1 MLKGYTLPRTP
12 RGTSSLAPA
21 PPWHY
26 VGNALAVE
34 YEADPAAAASF
45 LPPPLKLASAQ
56 CAAYFVEW
64 QYASDGGEEYLDPI
78 RSQYRETIILLSAA
92 YQGSPVAYCPFIW
105 VDQDVS
111 LMRGLVQGWPKQIGS
126 TWITRAYD
134 LPSKAAPVVGP
145 GGRFG
150 ATLAARDRRLV
161 EAQITLREQTAKLPS
176 PGFARAVNTRYFP
189 ELAAGKHDQPAVHEL
204 VQLKSRDI
212 QVSPIWTG
220 EASMQF
226 FDNPH
231 LELPNLRPTAVLA
244 GYRFSFALTVDDL
257 ICLCDLRARGS
268 AQTGAA
274 PQAGSSGSAPA
285 R

>member
-12 RGTSSLAPA
+12 HGTSSLAPA

-34 YEADPAAAASF
+34 FEAAPAFAAAF
-45 LPPPLKLASAQ
+45 LPAPLELASPR

-78 RSQYRETIILLSAA
+78 RSQYRETIILLSATYEGA
-92 YQGSPVAYCPFIW
+92 PVGYCPFIW

-111 LMRGLVQGWPKQIGS
+111 LMRGLVQGWPKQLGS
-126 TWITRAYD
+126 TWMTRAYD
-134 LPSKAAPVVGP
+134 LPSKAAPVLGP
-145 GGRFG
+145 GGKFG
-150 ATLAARDRRLV
+150 ATLAARDHRLV
-161 EAQITLREQTAKLPS
+161 EAQLTLCEMTDQLPS

-189 ELAAGKHDQPAVHEL
+189 ELAAGKHGSPAVHEL

-212 QVSPIWTG
+212 QVSPIWKGT
-220 EASMQF
+220 AVMQF
-226 FDNPH
+226 FDHPY
-231 LELPNLRPTAVLA
+231 LELPCLRPIAVLA

-257 ICLCDLRARGS
+257 ICLRDLRKS
-268 AQTGAA
+268 VGA
-274 PQAGSSGSAPA
+274 
-285 R
+285 

>member
-26 VGNALAVE
+26 VGSALAVE
-34 YEADPAAAASF
+34 FEADPAAAASF
-45 LPPPLKLASAQ
+45 LPPPLDLASAQ
-56 CAAYFVEW
+56 GAAYFVEW
-64 QYASDGGEEYLDPI
+64 QYASEGGEEYLDPI
-78 RSQYRETIILLSAA
+78 RSQYRETIILLSATHE
-92 YQGSPVAYCPFIW
+92 GSPVAYCPFIW

-150 ATLAARDRRLV
+150 ATLSARDRRLV

-220 EASMQF
+220 EASLQF
-226 FDNPH
+226 FDNPY
-231 LELPNLRPTAVLA
+231 LELPCLRPTAVLA

-257 ICLCDLRARGS
+257 ICLCDLRGRA
-268 AQTGAA
+268 
-274 PQAGSSGSAPA
+274 SS
-285 R
+285 